1 MSDRRRTLL
10 RGTAVLATALAIGAG
25 VRAGPG
31 LLARVPIF
39 DVATIRV
46 VGAEL
51 IEDQEVLRSAQIPD
65 TANLWH
71 DPAPWIAAVE
81 AHPVIRSVR
90 VRRRFPATLVL
101 DIVEREAV
109 AFLATPVLEPV
120 DAEGRLLPVDPI
132 RVRLDLPVVR
142 LRSLAGDTS
151 GVPAPHRV
159 RPQVEA
165 VARLRENPAFL
176 GRLSELREEADGSVT
191 AFWGSSP
198 GLEIKLRLPVD
209 PVRVETGLAVL
220 EQALAQDSTHTPRYI
235 DLRWAEQVVVGYVPE

>member
-1 MSDRRRTLL
+1 MML
-10 RGTAVLATALAIGAG
+10 RGGALVAATLALGMG
-25 VRAGPG
+25 VRATPD
-31 LLARVPIF
+31 LLARVPLF

-51 IEDQEVLRSAQIPD
+51 LDDHQVLESAQIPD
-65 TANLWH
+65 TANIWD

-81 AHPVIRSVR
+81 AHPVVRSVR
-90 VRRRFPATLVL
+90 VRRRLPATLVL
-101 DIVEREAV
+101 EIVEREAV

-120 DAEGRLLPVDPI
+120 DAEGRFLPVDPI
-132 RVRLDLPVVR
+132 RVRLDLPIVR
-142 LRSLAGDTS
+142 LRALAGDTGS
-151 GVPAPHRV
+151 VRAPHRV

-176 GRLSELREEADGSVT
+176 GRLSELREEDDGTVT

-198 GLEIKLRLPVD
+198 GLEIMMRLPVD
-209 PVRVETGLAVL
+209 LALVETGLAVL

>member
-1 MSDRRRTLL
+1 MFV
-10 RGTAVLATALAIGAG
+10 AVLAIWAGLRAAPGVLAH
-25 VRAGPG
+25 
-31 LLARVPIF
+31 VPIF
-39 DVATIRV
+39 DVATVRV
-46 VGAEL
+46 VGTEL
-51 IEDQEVLRSAQIPD
+51 LQDQEVLESAQIPD
-65 TANLWH
+65 TANIWH

-81 AHPVIRSVR
+81 AHPVIRSAR
-90 VRRRFPATLVL
+90 VRRRFPATLVVE
-101 DIVEREAV
+101 IVEREAV
-109 AFLATPVLEPV
+109 AFLATPVLEPI

-142 LRSLAGDTS
+142 LRKLAGDTAA
-151 GVPAPHRV
+151 VPAPHRV

-198 GLEIKLRLPVD
+198 GLEIMMRLPVD